1 MKKSIIAI
9 ALIAA
14 FTVSAASSAVAWER
28 KGMKKWSP
36 KKGYRM
42 EMPMKKGY
50 TPKPKHKLYDPCYFA
65 PGNNASATQ
74 FGYQN
79 NAAIAQ
85 SGCANQG
92 HIVQG
97 GAFNTG
103 TIQQHG
109 IGNQGLIL
117 QGGVGDSAHI
127 NQHGAGNTAVITQ
140 N

>member
-9 ALIAA
+9 ALVAA

-42 EMPMKKGY
+42 EMPMKRSL
-50 TPKPKHKLYDPCYFA
+50 TPKRHFDPCYFL

-79 NAAIAQ
+79 NAAVAQ

-97 GAFNTG
+97 GAFNNG
-103 TIQQHG
+103 SIQQHG

-127 NQHGAGNTAVITQ
+127 NQHGIGNSAVITQ

>member
-1 MKKSIIAI
+1 MKKSIVAV

-14 FTVSAASSAVAWER
+14 FTVASASSAFAWER
-28 KGMKKWSP
+28 KSMKKWSP

-50 TPKPKHKLYDPCYFA
+50 TPKPKHFDPCYFL
-65 PGNNASATQ
+65 PGNTASATQ

-79 NAAIAQ
+79 NAAVSQ
-85 SGCANQG
+85 KGCANQG
-92 HIVQG
+92 HILQG
-97 GAFNTG
+97 GAYNNG
-103 TIQQHG
+103 SINQHG

-127 NQHGAGNTAVITQ
+127 NQHGFGNSAVITQ